1 MIRVVLVDDQE
12 LFRSGLRGVLDA
24 QDDMVVVGEAGNGVD
39 GLAVIRTTRP
49 DVVLLDMRM
58 PVMSGLETMR
68 TLAAAQTTD
77 AGGVVPRVIVLTTF
91 ALDRAAMDAI
101 RSGAQGFLL
110 KDTTPAFLTAAI
122 RTVFE
127 GNAVLAPGQ
136 LSALLD
142 NDNGGDG
149 DEGPSS
155 QPPPPEFELLSPREA
170 VVFRRVVRGETNT
183 EIATAEFVSESTV
196 KTQVSSILLKLG
208 LRDRVH
214 LVVWAHDHGLRA
226 NPATDEPAP
235 GPSLGG

>member
-39 GLAVIRTTRP
+39 GLAAIRATHP

-68 TLAAAQTTD
+68 ALAAEQTSD
-77 AGGVVPRVIVLTTF
+77 QAGVLPRVIVLTTF

-136 LSALLD
+136 LSDLLD
-142 NDNGGDG
+142 NDNDDDDEDGGG
-149 DEGPSS
+149 QQEPVS
-155 QPPPPEFELLSPREA
+155 PEPPPEFQLLSRREA
-170 VVFRRVVRGETNT
+170 VIFRRVARGETNT

-214 LVVWAHDHGLRA
+214 LVVWAHDHGLR
-226 NPATDEPAP
+226 DAP
-235 GPSLGG
+235 GTVGI

>member
-68 TLAAAQTTD
+68 TLAAAQTSD

-142 NDNGGDG
+142 NDDNDNDNDDGGG
-149 DEGPSS
+149 RQKTAS
-155 QPPPPEFELLSPREA
+155 QEPPPEFELLSPREA
-170 VVFRRVVRGETNT
+170 VIFRRVARGETNT

-196 KTQVSSILLKLG
+196 KTQVSSILMKLG

-214 LVVWAHDHGLRA
+214 LVVWAHDHGLR
-226 NPATDEPAP
+226 DAP
-235 GPSLGG
+235 GTVGI

>member
-1 MIRVVLVDDQE
+1 VIRVVLVDDQE

-68 TLAAAQTTD
+68 TLAAAQTSD

-136 LSALLD
+136 LSDLLD
-142 NDNGGDG
+142 NDDNDNDNDGGG
-149 DEGPSS
+149 GRQKTAS
-155 QPPPPEFELLSPREA
+155 QEPPPEFELLSPREA
-170 VVFRRVVRGETNT
+170 VIFRRVARGETNT

-214 LVVWAHDHGLRA
+214 LVVWAHDHGLR
-226 NPATDEPAP
+226 DAP
-235 GPSLGG
+235 GTVGI

>member
-68 TLAAAQTTD
+68 TLAAAQTSD

-136 LSALLD
+136 LSDLLD
-142 NDNGGDG
+142 NDDNDNDNDGGG
-149 DEGPSS
+149 GRQKTAS
-155 QPPPPEFELLSPREA
+155 QEPPPEFELLSPREA
-170 VVFRRVVRGETNT
+170 VIFRRVARGETNT

-214 LVVWAHDHGLRA
+214 LVVWAHDHGLR
-226 NPATDEPAP
+226 DAP
-235 GPSLGG
+235 GAIGI

>member
-68 TLAAAQTTD
+68 TLAAAQTSD

-142 NDNGGDG
+142 NDDNDNDN
-149 DEGPSS
+149 DEGGGRQKPSS
-155 QPPPPEFELLSPREA
+155 QEPPPEFELLSRREA
-170 VVFRRVVRGETNT
+170 VIFRRVARGETNT

-214 LVVWAHDHGLRA
+214 LVVWAHDHGLR
-226 NPATDEPAP
+226 DAP
-235 GPSLGG
+235 GTVGI

>member
-68 TLAAAQTTD
+68 TLAAAQTSD

-142 NDNGGDG
+142 NDDNDNDNDNDGGG
-149 DEGPSS
+149 RQKPSS
-155 QPPPPEFELLSPREA
+155 QPPPPEFELLSRREA
-170 VVFRRVVRGETNT
+170 VIFRRVARGETNT

-214 LVVWAHDHGLRA
+214 LVVWAHDHGLR
-226 NPATDEPAP
+226 DAP
-235 GPSLGG
+235 GTVGI